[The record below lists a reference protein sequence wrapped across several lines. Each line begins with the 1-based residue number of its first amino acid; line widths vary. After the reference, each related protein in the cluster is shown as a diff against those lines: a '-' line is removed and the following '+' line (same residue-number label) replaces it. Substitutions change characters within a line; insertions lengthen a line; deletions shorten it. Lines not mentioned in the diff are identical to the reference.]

1 MNKIDSAWAILKSL
15 PPHEQE
21 LAADAILDYAAATA
35 APGLSDVQAQEVER
49 RLLDANEQTITPA
62 ELRSRIEKLLP

>member
-21 LAADAILDYAAATA
+21 IAADAILDYAAAATA
-35 APGLSDVQAQEVER
+35 RGLSDVQSQVVER
-49 RLLDANEQTITPA
+49 RLQDADEQTTTPA
-62 ELRSRIEKLLP
+62 ELRTRIEKLLP